1 MICIF
6 FCPVKDLSFFEKQF
20 IAYRGK
26 ILSFFKAR
34 AAFEDAEELSQET
47 YLRAFKSIE
56 KFDSSKGEF
65 GSWLFAI
72 ARNVFI
78 KHKSKDYLTEADM
91 ESSLIPDRYSL
102 ENEFQKKSLT
112 ETVKLCISCLPEPE
126 KGILISKYKYNK
138 SLEEIGAEF
147 GISARTVSRKYLEA
161 LNLLKEELRKKGV
174 DGNE

>member
-1 MICIF
+1 M
-6 FCPVKDLSFFEKQF
+6 KDLGFFEKQF
-20 IAYRGK
+20 LAYKER
-26 ILSFFKAR
+26 ILLFFKAR
-34 AAFEDAEELSQET
+34 ASFDDAEELSQET

-56 KFDSSKGEF
+56 RFDSSKGEF

-78 KHKSKDYLTEADM
+78 KHKSRDYLTQAEL
-91 ESSLIPDRYSL
+91 ESSLIPDSYSL
-102 ENEFQKKSLT
+102 ENEFDKKNLT

-126 KGILISKYKYNK
+126 KGILISKYRYNK

-161 LNLLKEELRKKGV
+161 LSLLKEELRKKGV

>member
-1 MICIF
+1 M
-6 FCPVKDLSFFEKQF
+6 KDLSFFEKQF
-20 IAYRGK
+20 LAYKGK
-26 ILSFFKAR
+26 MLSFFRAR
-34 AAFEDAEELSQET
+34 TAFEDAEELSQET

-56 KFDSSKGEF
+56 RFDASKGEF

-78 KHKSKDYLTEADM
+78 KHKSKDYLTSAEL
-91 ESSLIPDRYSL
+91 ESSLIPDKYSL
-102 ENEFQKKSLT
+102 ENEFEKKNLT

-126 KGILISKYKYNK
+126 KGILISKYRYNK

-147 GISARTVSRKYLEA
+147 GISARTVSRKYLNA
-161 LNLLKEELRKKGV
+161 LELLKEELRKKGV